1 MSRRV
6 TEREYYNY
14 KALLD
19 SGVPATKLEKVVD
32 VSDTTLRRIRRSV
45 DYREFKRISAEDG
58 SKNRKYAQQPLKIDQ
73 DTPKTKDIAEVAK
86 IKAKELVDEL
96 KVWRS
101 ITKNRRN
108 ALALLKAEEALMWLN
123 YTGSDVA

>member
-6 TEREYYNY
+6 TEGEYYSY
-14 KALLD
+14 KTLLD

-32 VSDTTLRRIRRSV
+32 VSYTTLLRISRSV

-58 SKNRKYAQQPLKIDQ
+58 GKNRKYAQQPLKIAQ
-73 DTPKTKDIAEVAK
+73 IQPKTKDVAEVAK
-86 IKAKELVDEL
+86 IKAQELVDEL
-96 KVWRS
+96 KLWRS